1 MPGVILTMKLMV
13 IVKLE
18 NIQPP
23 WFICVTKCSFIGRY
37 IEKINIKF
45 FQKAQKIAYRSVN
58 ICIIYFELY
67 FWYLSWFSIRHFKT
81 FTLYEWLSL
90 LLKLYFS
97 MISLL
102 WLKYDYLHP
111 CSCYQICCF
120 TLNMTRRPSTFSP
133 SVDFVLL
140 ISQTAG
146 TWWRWIWSVVGVG
159 LFRAEAKIR
168 VYSHAA

>member
-45 FQKAQKIAYRSVN
+45 FQKAQKIACWSIN

-90 LLKLYFS
+90 LLSYILAWYLCFDSS
-97 MISLL
+97 MTIYIPAHVI
-102 WLKYDYLHP
+102 KY
-111 CSCYQICCF
+111 
-120 TLNMTRRPSTFSP
+120 
-133 SVDFVLL
+133 VVL
-140 ISQTAG
+140 
-146 TWWRWIWSVVGVG
+146 RWIWPDVPPLSHLLLTLCCWSVRQQEHDGDESD
-159 LFRAEAKIR
+159 LL
-168 VYSHAA
+168 